1 MKGCQCIVLEGI
13 LPFPTPLLSVLA
25 AVSQIPQGTDFRD
38 ETSRKSFLSEGW
50 AHASGKVRSK
60 LLPKAAGLSV

>member
-25 AVSQIPQGTDFRD
+25 AASQILQGTDFRH
-38 ETSRKSFLSEGW
+38 ETSRKPFLPKGW
-50 AHASGKVRSK
+50 VHASGKVRSK
-60 LLPKAAGLSV
+60 LLPKAAGMSA